1 MKKVIFILVCI
12 LLFVGCQH
20 KIDRGV
26 VVEKLHSP
34 SRTTYT
40 YIKVGNVFC
49 PMPITQPE
57 SWSIRVED
65 NGIREVFNIDSHEW
79 ETLHI
84 GDSVVIS
91 KKNK

>member
-26 VVEKLHSP
+26 VVEKLYSP

-40 YIKVGNVFC
+40 FIKVGNVFS
-49 PMPITQPE
+49 PMPIIQPE

-65 NGIREVFNIDSHEW
+65 NGIREVFNIDNHEW